1 MSYTQTDLDKIKQA
15 ELDLVMGKRVV
26 SLTFNGRTTT
36 FQQANLDDLR
46 YLKKVVANSIGSASG
61 KIKRVVV
68 TTDCKSRGF

>member
-1 MSYTQTDLDKIKQA
+1 MAYSKADLEKIKQA
-15 ELDLVMGKRVV
+15 ELDLVMGKRIV

-46 YLKKVVANSIGSASG
+46 YLKKIVSASLGSNAG

-68 TTDCKSRGF
+68 TTDCNYRGF